1 MKLTNME
8 QESTVDTEALTGLIQ
23 KAEEIVGQINQ
34 YAGLFVGS
42 LFMVMGGI
50 IAIYLIHKIASKFLF
65 PHFHKGRLIK
75 VTGVTV
81 YAMILVTSAL
91 IVLKSVGVDVT
102 VIRQIAL
109 VTIIVVAVLIFFLL
123 PFLPKFPIQ
132 VGHQVEIGGEL
143 GTVTAISL
151 LFTTLQQFD
160 GTLVFIPHT
169 SMTSMI
175 VKNYSYVSSRRI
187 EINLSVRNDIDL
199 ERTKE
204 FLVRL
209 MTEDERV
216 LKEPSGPA
224 VFVLKANAV
233 CIDLL
238 AVCWANNEDWFST
251 QSGLWEKIVNTFD
264 EDVHLAKPYPDLR

>member
-1 MKLTNME
+1 ME

-23 KAEEIVGQINQ
+23 KTEEIVGQIDQ
-34 YAGLFVGS
+34 YAGLFIGS
-42 LFMVMGGI
+42 LFMVIVGI

-81 YAMILVTSAL
+81 YTLILLTLAL
-91 IVLKSVGVDVT
+91 IVLKSIGVDVT

-109 VTIIVVAVLIFFLL
+109 VTIVVVAVLIFFLL

-132 VGHQVEIGGEL
+132 IGHQVEIGGEL

-264 EDVHLAKPYPDLR
+264 EDVHLAKPYRDLTG